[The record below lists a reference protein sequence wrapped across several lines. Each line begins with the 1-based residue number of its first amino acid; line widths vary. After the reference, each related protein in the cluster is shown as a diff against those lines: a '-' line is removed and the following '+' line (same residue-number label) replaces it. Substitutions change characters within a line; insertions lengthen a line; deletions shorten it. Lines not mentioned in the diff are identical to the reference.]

1 MPPEEKAPFLN
12 RLFDL
17 PEVENRGGLRWVR
30 PVNHMQRRIA
40 RSGVLYMDERQLG
53 FRPRG
58 LDAALGA
65 RSMTWDLSSIT
76 DVTLKPTL
84 RKLRVTV
91 TTTEGKQR
99 FIVSDPAV
107 VYNDLSAWR
116 KAHGGRRSTENTAD
130 TAPPAR
136 SVPAEEGGAPA

>member
-1 MPPEEKAPFLN
+1 MPPEERAPFLN

-17 PEVENRGGLRWVR
+17 PVVDDRGGLRWAR

-40 RSGVLYMDERQLG
+40 RSGVLYMDESQLG

-65 RSMTWDLSSIT
+65 RPMAWDLSTIV

-84 RKLRVTV
+84 RKLRLTV

-99 FIVSDPAV
+99 FIVSNPAV

-116 KAHGGRRSTENTAD
+116 KAHGDAENKAN
-130 TAPPAR
+130 TAPPVR